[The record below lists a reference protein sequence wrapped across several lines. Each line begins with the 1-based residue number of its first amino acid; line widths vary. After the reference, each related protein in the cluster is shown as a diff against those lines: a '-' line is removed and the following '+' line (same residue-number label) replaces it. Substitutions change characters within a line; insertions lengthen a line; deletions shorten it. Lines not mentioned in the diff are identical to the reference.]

1 MLRVDINSNEY
12 RKMNAD
18 KYYEKV
24 LSVTKTQLDIFHLFK
39 HTYHLPYE
47 LNRII
52 IKRISKLSNQKKR
65 NLELLAFTRTVK
77 REFPKAILNMSAL
90 DDIGIQQ
97 KAETLSEI
105 ALLAQRGFNSRNTLT
120 ISLINSEEEG
130 EQRGETSSSFSK
142 NGSETGGENKPNK
155 ISLYRKLRELC
166 ALYGVTAP
174 NIKTAVVTVDGAIK
188 RMTDVNW
195 WKRKLRVVV
204 EQGIEQVHRS
214 LGLVAR
220 QRQIYI
226 SDRGLRVRRK
236 EKFEAEQFASSTIL
250 TNNVGQSFTLSELS
264 AKNVSN
270 PKIRKQE
277 LMTRMDGLE
286 KYSKEIGYIG
296 AFITVTCP
304 SKHHPVYSKSGQP
317 NEKYA
322 CYTPHESHQYLN
334 YIWQLSRAEMHRQ
347 GIDVF
352 GFRVVEPNHDGTP
365 HWHLLLFV
373 EPSNIKKL
381 EKIMR
386 HYALLEDGDEKG
398 AKENRVDF
406 KLIDP
411 KKGRA
416 TGYIA
421 KYISKNI
428 DGEHLNN
435 DMFDNCPVHA
445 AERIEAWASRWGIRQ
460 FQQIGGA
467 FITVWREMRRLTK
480 EATYSEEFEL
490 IRSAADEGDYQTY
503 LSIMVNTKQNE
514 PERLIKPYYD
524 ISFCAESGEVKTSY
538 YDNTLTQKLKG
549 LLFDGSKIITRIFEW
564 TPSRAN

>member
-1 MLRVDINSNEY
+1 
-12 RKMNAD
+12 MNAD
-18 KYYEKV
+18 SYYGKILPLIE
-24 LSVTKTQLDIFHLFK
+24 TQPDILHLFK
-39 HTYHLPYE
+39 HSYYLPDE
-47 LNRII
+47 LKRII
-52 IKRISKLSNQKKR
+52 LNKIAKIPKQRNR
-65 NLELLAFTRTVK
+65 NLVLLEFTKTVK
-77 REFPKAILNMSAL
+77 QEFLPAVLKMPSLDDFGVQQQAESIVKLTQWAIL
-90 DDIGIQQ
+90 
-97 KAETLSEI
+97 
-105 ALLAQRGFNSRNTLT
+105 GFKERNTLAV
-120 ISLINSEEEG
+120 SPNNSETVG
-130 EQRGETSSSFSK
+130 EQRGEISSHD
-142 NGSETGGENKPNK
+142 SETGGGNKLNK
-155 ISLYRKLRELC
+155 ISLYQKLSELC
-166 ALYGVTAP
+166 AMYGVTPP
-174 NIKTAVVTVDGAIK
+174 NIKTAAVTVDGAIK
-188 RMTDVNW
+188 RMTDLSW

-204 EQGIEQVHRS
+204 ERGIEQIHRS
-214 LGLVAR
+214 LGLVSR

-236 EKFEAEQFASSTIL
+236 EKLEAELFANSTIL
-250 TNNVGQSFTLSELS
+250 TNNFGQSFTLSELS

-286 KYSKEIGYIG
+286 KYSKEIGYVG
-296 AFITVTCP
+296 AFITSTCP

-322 CYTPHESHQYLN
+322 GFTPLESHQYLN
-334 YIWQLSRAEMHRQ
+334 YIWQLTRAEMHRQ

-373 EPSNIKKL
+373 EPSKIKKL
-381 EKIMR
+381 EKIIR

-428 DGEHLNN
+428 DGEHLDD
-435 DMFDNCPVHA
+435 DMFDNCPVTA

-460 FQQIGGA
+460 FQQIGGS
-467 FITVWREMRRLTK
+467 FITVWREMRRLAK
-480 EATYSEEFEL
+480 EATYSDEFEQ
-490 IRSAADEGDYQTY
+490 IRYAADEGDYQTY
-503 LSIMVNTKQNE
+503 LSLMVNMKQNA
-514 PERLIKPYYD
+514 PERLIKPFYD
-524 ISFCAESGEVKTSY
+524 ISFCTDSGLVKTSY

-549 LLFDGSKIITRIFEW
+549 LIFNGAKIITRIFEW